1 MNGLLASGAPAPA
14 GLVFEPPEVE
24 EDMFGWM
31 ANNGLVT
38 VRKSGIVAITPH
50 PQTIGH
56 HIIWVSDKL
65 NLVIEGEDYDRL
77 LLHLGWKR
85 SRPAISRFAASI
97 PPNMSFS
104 TSGGRRDV

>member
-85 SRPAISRFAASI
+85 GGSRPAISI
-97 PPNMSFS
+97 HPNMSFS
-104 TSGGRRDV
+104 ISGGPRRDV